1 MTAVIAGSFVG
12 IAALAWTER
21 GYTVKL
27 IDADALGI
35 GKCNPAVFEN
45 KGYANGWNAVID
57 LINAA
62 PTIDAVPV
70 VRCKD
75 CKYCHIEDE
84 YEAWCHGGLPAV
96 LTRATEDFC
105 SHGQRREDGE
115 DVDA

>member
-1 MTAVIAGSFVG
+1 M
-12 IAALAWTER
+12 R
-21 GYTVKL
+21 L
-27 IDADALGI
+27 IDADALG
-35 GKCNPAVFEN
+35 VTDFELVLCDGDY
-45 KGYANGWNAVID
+45 KELCKT
-57 LINAA
+57 LIAKVEAA

-105 SHGQRREDGE
+105 SHGKRREDGDGDE
-115 DVDA
+115 S